1 MNFQVIYLNKR
12 ATHYN
17 NENEIWDRH
26 VTLYVSVARNYGN
39 LNDYPSEVILFLT
52 QTPLLGLVLPQS
64 PSDIVD
70 KYFIC
75 TYIYQQRS
83 AQNPEL
89 F

>member
-1 MNFQVIYLNKR
+1 MYISAAGN
-12 ATHYN
+12 
-17 NENEIWDRH
+17 
-26 VTLYVSVARNYGN
+26 SGN
-39 LNDYPSEVILFLT
+39 LNDYPSEVIIFLT
-52 QTPLLGLVLPQS
+52 HTPLLGLVLPQS

-75 TYIYQQRS
+75 TYVFQQRS